1 MITKIGA
8 SFLGALG
15 IPLVTFLFGIAG
27 LGYIIGSLKK
37 FHSKA
42 EMSAKREVLTCQ
54 SFSRRSSVFSN
65 AYDYINESIVKPGLG
80 ISEETSMASM
90 PVEKEKQDQ
99 DLEKEEVE
107 SVVVNPPPEGQTVT
121 KRSVVRFKTYDE
133 ASESPKPDRGQLWH
147 SMDSP
152 TPRSPSYDDDKSEV
166 RRVLKFSEKDVSL
179 VSSKHSN
186 PSNQVFLVLM
196 TLCSMLILLHHP
208 WLLFISALFGL
219 GWCIKQLMF
228 LSIAKYC
235 YNLVTSTW
243 SKVKQWCYTHHL
255 KLFPHPMPM
264 FFQICFDIDNLFLHL
279 LKMSVSSLMSGFI
292 IVSLILGSIG
302 LSVFLVFQIQLEVS
316 YTVGLAT
323 QVLNS
328 SVANSTSWVH
338 RLVLFICYIMCYI
351 R

>member
-8 SFLGALG
+8 SVLGAVG
-15 IPLVTFLFGIAG
+15 IPLVTILFGIAM

-37 FHSKA
+37 SHSKA
-42 EMSAKREVLTCQ
+42 EMNVKREVLMCQ
-54 SFSRRSSVFSN
+54 PSIRRSSVFSN
-65 AYDYINESIVKPGLG
+65 AYDYISESIVKPGLG
-80 ISEETSMASM
+80 ISEETSMESM
-90 PVEKEKQDQ
+90 PVEEEKQDH
-99 DLEKEEVE
+99 EKEEVD
-107 SVVVNPPPEGQTVT
+107 PPPEGQTVT

-133 ASESPKPDRGQLWH
+133 ASQSPKPDHGQLWY

-152 TPRSPSYDDDKSEV
+152 TLHPPSHDDDKSEV
-166 RRVLKFSEKDVSL
+166 RRVLKFSVQDVSL

-196 TLCSMLILLHHP
+196 TLCSLLILLHHP

-228 LSIAKYC
+228 LSAAKYC
-235 YNLVTSTW
+235 YNLVASTW
-243 SKVKQWCYTHHL
+243 YKVKQWCYTHHL

-279 LKMSVSSLMSGFI
+279 LKMSVSSLMSAFI

-338 RLVLFICYIMCYI
+338 RLVLFTCYMCVI
-351 R
+351 